1 MIDRSCNKGVDE
13 PYRMFHSRAEFRLL
27 LREDNAE
34 YRLLDKAFKLGLIST
49 SRYERFLNEK
59 NLLRECLDFLFTTKI
74 NIDEPDNTHIKSLLH
89 SATGSLSLYDIIK
102 RPEIQ
107 IDDITPYI
115 PSFPFKVIEQAII
128 RIKYE
133 GYIKKQEEDV
143 KKMQKYD
150 KIKIPD
156 DIDYSKISGLRKE
169 YIEKLNKVRPN
180 TLGQA
185 LRIQGMNTCS
195 CLSSSYIYKVKLPCL
210 INIFSLMTISLKN

>member
-1 MIDRSCNKGVDE
+1 
-13 PYRMFHSRAEFRLL
+13 
-27 LREDNAE
+27 
-34 YRLLDKAFKLGLIST
+34 
-49 SRYERFLNEK
+49 
-59 NLLRECLDFLFTTKI
+59 
-74 NIDEPDNTHIKSLLH
+74 
-89 SATGSLSLYDIIK
+89 LYDIIK

-185 LRIQGMNTCS
+185 LRIQGMTPAAAS
-195 CLSSSYIYKVKLPCL
+195 LLHIYIKSNYHA
-210 INIFSLMTISLKN
+210 